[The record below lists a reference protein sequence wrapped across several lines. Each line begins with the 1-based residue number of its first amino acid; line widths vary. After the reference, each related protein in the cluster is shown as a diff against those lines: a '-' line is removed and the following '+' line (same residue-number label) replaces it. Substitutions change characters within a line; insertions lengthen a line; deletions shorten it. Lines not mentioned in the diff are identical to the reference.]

1 MPDPSLN
8 LTPLETAQAA
18 DAVYGIRLSSDASKA
33 FKNTQIKDQFIFND
47 DSRFKGKSGVF
58 GSKSGFGV
66 IGQGTGTRQG
76 EAIIVTRGTVTG
88 ADWFNNLMSVST
100 LSTNNKA
107 VHKGFQLIL
116 DSFKNDLAIQ
126 LRTISPTKVHCIGH
140 SLGEALANLIA
151 EWVDT
156 KGLGSPNVYTFGSPR
171 VGKSSFSES
180 LTLKLG
186 TDRINRAYHKTDI
199 VPMVPAWPFIHS
211 PNPGLSCFIYSP
223 GDYPGGTYHDR
234 KLYITSVRG
243 HKDWSSLRQN
253 PPRTDMEK
261 QVGSWLDSDSP
272 LSLTGNTIAMINS
285 AILYVIKKLA
295 LAGLQFVVGETV
307 NLVDLLAKFLVQA
320 ARVTKETFSLVNQLM
335 RRILRALGKV
345 ITTTGDITYNFVKWI
360 LDSLASAMFYSAK
373 LAVGMAHRFL

>member
-1 MPDPSLN
+1 MPNASHS

-18 DAVYGIRLSSDASKA
+18 DAVYGIRLSSDTAKA
-33 FKNTQIKDQFIFND
+33 FKNTNIKDQFIFND
-47 DSRFKGKSGVF
+47 DSRFIGKSGAF
-58 GSKSGFGV
+58 GSKSGFGI
-66 IGQGTGTRQG
+66 IGQGIGARQG

-88 ADWFNNLMSVST
+88 ADWFNNLLSAPT

-107 VHKGFQLIL
+107 VHKGFQLIF

-126 LRTISPTKVHCIGH
+126 LRTISPTRVHCIGH
-140 SLGEALANLIA
+140 SLGGALANLIA

-156 KGLGSPNVYTFGSPR
+156 KGLGNPYIYTFGSPR
-171 VGKSSFSES
+171 VGKDSFSES
-180 LTLKLG
+180 LTQNLG
-186 TDRINRAYHKTDI
+186 ADRINRAYHKTDI
-199 VPMVPAWPFIHS
+199 VPMVPAWPYIHS
-211 PNPGLSCFIYSP
+211 PNPGLSCFIHSP

-243 HKDWSSLRQN
+243 HKDWTTLRKRHPKTN
-253 PPRTDMEK
+253 MEK
-261 QVGSWLDSDSP
+261 QIENWLDSDSP

-295 LAGLQFVVGETV
+295 LAGLQFVIGETV

-320 ARVTKETFSLVNQLM
+320 SRVGKEAFSLIKQLM
-335 RRILRALGKV
+335 QRVLRALGKV
-345 ITTTGDITYNFVKWI
+345 ITASKDITYSFVKWV
-360 LDSLASAMFYSAK
+360 LDSLAAAMFYSAK